1 VFAHHKQL
9 LGSHGQS
16 DKENIITHLL
26 VAAGNQ
32 MKPYNIVRRK
42 GVTRPVNAKQRYAVW
57 CRSNRH
63 YQISLLNSPPHQLVH
78 LISSNI
84 YKPQLLTAT

>member
-1 VFAHHKQL
+1 VFVDHKQL

-32 MKPYNIVRRK
+32 NEV
-42 GVTRPVNAKQRYAVW
+42 V
-57 CRSNRH
+57 
-63 YQISLLNSPPHQLVH
+63 
-78 LISSNI
+78 
-84 YKPQLLTAT
+84 